1 MTPTTDRTIINRINS
16 KHSTGP
22 KTKAGKHRSSQNAL
36 QHGLTAQSA
45 VLPTDDQPAYHRHVQ
60 SFVTAYNPDGP
71 TEVHLVQTL
80 ADTAWRQDRI
90 AALEARLIAA
100 DHLDTR
106 AISNLSLH
114 SQRLARQFEKALLLL
129 KEVQTPRLQ
138 AGQRDLERAADL
150 IEMHELKEE
159 PYDPTE
165 DGFVFSKPEIDAFR
179 ALRNRNDRALLASDY
194 LNADDED
201 ED

>member
-1 MTPTTDRTIINRINS
+1 
-16 KHSTGP
+16 
-22 KTKAGKHRSSQNAL
+22 
-36 QHGLTAQSA
+36 
-45 VLPTDDQPAYHRHVQ
+45 
-60 SFVTAYNPDGP
+60 
-71 TEVHLVQTL
+71 
-80 ADTAWRQDRI
+80 
-90 AALEARLIAA
+90 
-100 DHLDTR
+100 
-106 AISNLSLH
+106 LH